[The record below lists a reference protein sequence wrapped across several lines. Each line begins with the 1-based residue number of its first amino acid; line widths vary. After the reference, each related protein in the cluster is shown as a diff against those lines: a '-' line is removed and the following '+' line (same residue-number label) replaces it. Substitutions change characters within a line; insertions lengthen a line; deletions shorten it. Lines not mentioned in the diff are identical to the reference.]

1 MHIKKHPHSYYMY
14 HHALY
19 IGAGTDTI
27 PLVHCPWIQRFTCI
41 DSQPYSE
48 YGILQSGRIDACGND
63 EYARPHFIQDL
74 DNAYMQEGF
83 RLTGMGRDTMRCY
96 SNQNKH
102 VFYYYNTSIPD
113 HHSRMK
119 LAFKDIDTIIV
130 SGHDPDCIFL
140 NYTTK
145 RLMFIGVEG
154 TSFDAHEGSN
164 GLITSFHKGK
174 NQFFF
179 RSYLFLH
186 QNGETKE
193 FPFWDEFLNYYDDVN
208 NCRATHST
216 NGGGAAFPI

>member
-1 MHIKKHPHSYYMY
+1 MHIKKHPHSNYMQ

-19 IGAGTDTI
+19 IGAGSDTI
-27 PLVHCPWIQRFTCI
+27 PLVHCHWIQRFTCI

-48 YGILQSGRIDACGND
+48 YGILQSGRIDAYGND
-63 EYARPHFIQDL
+63 EYARPDFLQDL
-74 DNAYMQEGF
+74 DHAYIQAGF
-83 RLTGMGRDTMRCY
+83 HLTGMGRDTMRCY

-113 HHSRMK
+113 HHSIMK
-119 LAFKDIDTIIV
+119 LAFKDIDTIVV

-208 NCRATHST
+208 HCRDRFTSSR
-216 NGGGAAFPI
+216 NGDLF

>member
-1 MHIKKHPHSYYMY
+1 MQ

-19 IGAGTDTI
+19 IGAGSDTI

-48 YGILQSGRIDACGND
+48 YGILQSGRIDAYGND
-63 EYARPHFIQDL
+63 EYARPDFLKDL
-74 DNAYMQEGF
+74 DHAYIQEGF

-96 SNQNKH
+96 SNQKKY

-193 FPFWDEFLNYYDDVN
+193 IPFWDEFLNYYDDVN
-208 NCRATHST
+208 RGRSL
-216 NGGGAAFPI
+216 